1 MAQDAELAKELPLA
15 GVILCCTSILAEHRS
30 QLADIACQM
39 GAIHKFDLTSDV
51 THLIV
56 GDINTPKYKYVA
68 KERNDVKVLRA
79 EWVEAVRSSWIL
91 GGDTD
96 IRTLEVEYQLPPF
109 FGLSICITGF
119 EDMDFR
125 NHLQKTVS
133 SNGGEFRKDLT
144 KTVTHLVARV
154 GDGKKYKFAVLWGI
168 KVVSLKWLEDSIQR
182 TMALDEALYDP
193 LMPVEQQGIGAWNRS
208 KPAITEKITKPQ
220 ETGHQRAR
228 KLRRV
233 ASIKLGGQTEGIWSA
248 LVPNPSTV
256 VDNNDGSQYDGSQ
269 QLVGNARPN
278 LLDTKSFASETT
290 FPERHDSVSHDI
302 KPSPVLPIVEQQPRG
317 FWDNCRFYMTGFTK
331 EQARILESHLF
342 AQDALISPS
351 LDDLLQHDNQLFM
364 VVPFNLPRREIP
376 GIDEDMDELK
386 IVTDMWIERCLRSH
400 AFVAPEAHITSTP
413 FPKFPIPAFQ
423 GMRICSTGFTG
434 IDLLH
439 LCKLV
444 NLLGATY
451 DEYLT
456 ANASVLI
463 CNTTSPSP
471 EKLRHVFEWN
481 IPPVIADWLW
491 ISVQT
496 GEKKPYAPYLIP
508 DKRTVSQGGHKPSE
522 SHLAGHR
529 LENPLPLDHYS
540 SDHSNTHQ
548 TSEEMDGGQFNPPET
563 EATNDRPS
571 TALREVS
578 ANLPVKPSRSP
589 SPSKESIPPNPPIS
603 PIPLPQRDSTSKPT
617 NNLENSISLN
627 TAISELLKQ
636 KRTRTQHSTAET
648 EVPVRSQRRRKLF
661 GRASS
666 SCSTL
671 TTDLQRGISRASS
684 IDTLNEDGY
693 GSVVDGLDSPSTKTP
708 SNAPSFISMPAQ
720 RRDVSRPEQIE
731 AQQMLQRRLAL
742 FQSNSANGEF
752 AEKGAGEDE
761 PLPLTQLGYED
772 PDAVAMR
779 EMISNQSQ
787 KDNTAEG
794 NGPPGSR
801 AGKKLIIGKIQ
812 DGWGGGRRT
821 RSRKSG
827 G

>member
-1 MAQDAELAKELPLA
+1 MAQDAELTKELPLA

-30 QLADIACQM
+30 QLADVACQM

-68 KERNDVKVLRA
+68 KERTDVKVLRA

-96 IRTLEVEYQLPPF
+96 IHALEVEYRLPTF

-119 EDMDFR
+119 ENTDFR
-125 NHLQKTVS
+125 SHLEKTVS
-133 SNGGEFRKDLT
+133 ENGGEFRKDLT

-154 GDGKKYKFAVLWGI
+154 GEGKKYKFAILWGV

-193 LMPVEQQGIGAWNRS
+193 LLPVEEQGIGAWNRS
-208 KPAITEKITKPQ
+208 KPAISEKIVKPQ
-220 ETGHQRAR
+220 DVFPQRSR

-248 LVPNPSTV
+248 IVPNPSTTV
-256 VDNNDGSQYDGSQ
+256 ETNDNSQYDGSQ
-269 QLVGNARPN
+269 QLTANSRPN
-278 LLDTKSFASETT
+278 LPDTKSFASETT
-290 FPERHDSVSHDI
+290 FPDRHDSVQREI
-302 KPSPVLPIVEQQPRG
+302 KPSPALAIAEQQERG
-317 FWDNCRFYMTGFTK
+317 FWDNCRFYIIGFTT
-331 EQARILESHLF
+331 EQTRILESHLF

-351 LDDLLQHDNQLFM
+351 LDDLLKHDNQLFM
-364 VVPFNLPRREIP
+364 VVPYNLPRRDIP
-376 GIDEDMDELK
+376 EIDEDLDEVE
-386 IVTDMWIERCLRSH
+386 IVTDMWVERCLRSQ

-423 GMRICSTGFTG
+423 GMRICSTGFNG

-463 CNTTSPSP
+463 CNTSNPSP

-481 IPPVIADWLW
+481 IPPVMADWLW

-496 GEKKPYAPYLIP
+496 GEKKPYQAYLIP
-508 DKRTVSQGGHKPSE
+508 DKRPISQGGH
-522 SHLAGHR
+522 R
-529 LENPLPLDHYS
+529 LSVPPPREEQASSPAPLNHYS
-540 SDHSNTHQ
+540 SDPDTNNTPQDGDRETSKKPEAETSNNQPT
-548 TSEEMDGGQFNPPET
+548 
-563 EATNDRPS
+563 
-571 TALREVS
+571 TALKEVS
-578 ANLPVKPSRSP
+578 TNLPINPSRSP
-589 SPSKESIPPNPPIS
+589 SPSKEAIQPVPPLS
-603 PIPLPQRDSTSKPT
+603 LAPLPQRDPMSKT
-617 NNLENSISLN
+617 ANSSETRISLN

-636 KRTRTQHSTAET
+636 KRSRAQNSATET
-648 EVPVRSQRRRKLF
+648 DVPVRSQRRRKLF

-671 TTDLQRGISRASS
+671 TTTDVRGVSRASS

-693 GSVVDGLDSPSTKTP
+693 GSIVDGLDSPSTKAP
-708 SNAPSFISMPAQ
+708 SNAPSFISSAPKKCNIT
-720 RRDVSRPEQIE
+720 RPEQIE

-752 AEKGAGEDE
+752 AERTTGEEE
-761 PLPLTQLGYED
+761 PLPLTQLGYDD

-779 EMISNQSQ
+779 EMISNQTQ
-787 KDNTAEG
+787 RENEAEEG
-794 NGPPGSR
+794 NGSHGSR
-801 AGKKLIIGKIQ
+801 VGKKLIIGKLQ
-812 DGWGGGRRT
+812 DGRGGGRKT
-821 RSRKSG
+821 RARKSEG
-827 G
+827 